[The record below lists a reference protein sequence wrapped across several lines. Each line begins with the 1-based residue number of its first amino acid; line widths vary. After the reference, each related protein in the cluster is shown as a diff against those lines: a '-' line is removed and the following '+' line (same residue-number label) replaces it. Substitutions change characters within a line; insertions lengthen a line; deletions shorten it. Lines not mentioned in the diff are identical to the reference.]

1 MDTTKTGSYLA
12 ALRKDAGMTQQETA
26 DRLGVSNK
34 TISKW
39 ESGGGFPD
47 IAILPALAEL
57 YGVTADDIL
66 AGETVRRTAAS
77 GGGQVE
83 QYLARRS
90 ELRWRIGYA
99 VAALCLLAAV
109 LFRPYGWVWLL
120 LAGAAAAVWIGW
132 GRCGKDEL
140 RTRLLMLFPLA
151 AALGFMVLGKCFPAT
166 LVKEYFQ
173 TIREYDWVSAMMITD
188 YLSAHIAWDLM
199 LIMLAVL
206 YLLARHILRRHGD
219 GAGLL
224 KPATFRCALVGWIA
238 SLAAEIVRWLVV
250 TPLRQENV
258 EYYIEHLV
266 FGSSDAYTSAARW
279 FAVLRWGVVAVTLV
293 LMALAERKKAAEA
306 PQQTENAGEMK

>member
-1 MDTTKTGSYLA
+1 M
-12 ALRKDAGMTQQETA
+12 
-26 DRLGVSNK
+26 
-34 TISKW
+34 
-39 ESGGGFPD
+39 
-47 IAILPALAEL
+47 
-57 YGVTADDIL
+57 
-66 AGETVRRTAAS
+66 RRTAAS

-83 QYLARRS
+83 QYLARRG

-109 LFRPYGWVWLL
+109 LFRPYVWVWLL

-151 AALGFMVLGKCFPAT
+151 AALGFMVLGKCFPSQSVYDRVAAT
-166 LVKEYFQ
+166 VKDLSGFTLFNYVVEHVVWDEMLV
-173 TIREYDWVSAMMITD
+173 
-188 YLSAHIAWDLM
+188 L
-199 LIMLAVL
+199 LAVL
-206 YLLARHILRRHGD
+206 YFLARCILRRHGD

>member
-1 MDTTKTGSYLA
+1 MDTTKTGGYLA
-12 ALRKDAGMTQQETA
+12 ALRKDAGMTQQEAA

-66 AGETVRRTAAS
+66 AGETVRQST
-77 GGGQVE
+77 GGRQVE
-83 QYLARRS
+83 QYLAQRYG
-90 ELRWRIGYA
+90 LRWRIGYA

-109 LFRPYGWVWLL
+109 LFRPYVWVWLL

-140 RTRLLMLFPLA
+140 RTRLLILFPLA
-151 AALGFMVLGKCFPAT
+151 AALGFMVLGKCFPSQSVYDRVAAT
-166 LVKEYFQ
+166 VKDLSGFTLFNYVVEHVVWDEMLV
-173 TIREYDWVSAMMITD
+173 
-188 YLSAHIAWDLM
+188 L
-199 LIMLAVL
+199 LAVL
-206 YLLARHILRRHGD
+206 YFLARCILRRHGD
-219 GAGLL
+219 GAKLL
-224 KPATFRCALVGWIA
+224 GPVAFRWALAGWAA
-238 SLAAEIVRWLVV
+238 SLLIEIPRWLVV
-250 TPLRQENV
+250 TPRLAAYVENG
-258 EYYIEHLV
+258 I
-266 FGSSDAYTSAARW
+266 FSDPAISAAYTNAARW

>member
-1 MDTTKTGSYLA
+1 MDTTKTGGYLA
-12 ALRKDAGMTQQETA
+12 ALRKDAGMTQQEAA

-34 TISKW
+34 AISKW

-66 AGETVRRTAAS
+66 AGETVRQST
-77 GGGQVE
+77 GGRQVE
-83 QYLARRS
+83 QYLAQRYG
-90 ELRWRIGYA
+90 LRWRIGYA

-109 LFRPYGWVWLL
+109 LFRPYVWVWLL

-151 AALGFMVLGKCFPAT
+151 AALGFMVLGKCFPSQSVYDRVAAT
-166 LVKEYFQ
+166 VKDLSGFTLFNYVVEHVVWDEMLV
-173 TIREYDWVSAMMITD
+173 
-188 YLSAHIAWDLM
+188 L
-199 LIMLAVL
+199 LAVL
-206 YLLARHILRRHGD
+206 YFLARCILRRHGD
-219 GAGLL
+219 GAKLL
-224 KPATFRCALVGWIA
+224 GPVAFRWALAGWAA
-238 SLAAEIVRWLVV
+238 SLLIEIPRWLVV
-250 TPLRQENV
+250 TPRLAAYVENG
-258 EYYIEHLV
+258 I
-266 FGSSDAYTSAARW
+266 FSDPAISAAYTNAARW

>member
-12 ALRKDAGMTQQETA
+12 ALRKDAGMTQQEAA

-83 QYLARRS
+83 QYLARRG

-99 VAALCLLAAV
+99 MAALCLLAAV
-109 LFRPYGWVWLL
+109 LFRAYVWVWLL

-132 GRCGKDEL
+132 GRCGRDEL

-151 AALGFMVLGKCFPAT
+151 AALGFMVLGKCFPSSLLQDKMSYESWAYYAGVLLTNYFAEHIVWDMT
-166 LVKEYFQ
+166 LV
-173 TIREYDWVSAMMITD
+173 
-188 YLSAHIAWDLM
+188 LLP
-199 LIMLAVL
+199 VL
-206 YLLARHILRRHGD
+206 YLLARHILRRQVD
-219 GAGLL
+219 GAKLL
-224 KPATFRCALVGWIA
+224 GPVAFRWALAGWAA
-238 SLAAEIVRWLVV
+238 SLLIEIPRWLVV
-250 TPLRQENV
+250 TPRLAAYVENG
-258 EYYIEHLV
+258 I
-266 FGSSDAYTSAARW
+266 FSDPAISAAYTNAARW
-279 FAVLRWGVVAVTLV
+279 FAVLRWGVIAATVV
-293 LMALAERKKAAEA
+293 LAALAERKKAAEA
-306 PQQTENAGEMK
+306 PQQAEDTGEMK

>member
-1 MDTTKTGSYLA
+1 MDTMKTGSYLA

-66 AGETVRRTAAS
+66 AGETVRQST
-77 GGGQVE
+77 GGRQVE
-83 QYLARRS
+83 QYLAQRYG
-90 ELRWRIGYA
+90 LRWRIGYA

-109 LFRPYGWVWLL
+109 LFRPYVWVWLL

-151 AALGFMVLGKCFPAT
+151 AALGFMVLGKCFPSQSVYDRVAAT
-166 LVKEYFQ
+166 VKDLSGFTLFNYVVEHVVWDEMLV
-173 TIREYDWVSAMMITD
+173 
-188 YLSAHIAWDLM
+188 L
-199 LIMLAVL
+199 LAVL
-206 YLLARHILRRHGD
+206 YFLARCILRRHGD
-219 GAGLL
+219 GAKLL
-224 KPATFRCALVGWIA
+224 GPVAFRWALAGWAA
-238 SLAAEIVRWLVV
+238 SLLIEIPRWLVV
-250 TPLRQENV
+250 TPRLAAYVENG
-258 EYYIEHLV
+258 I
-266 FGSSDAYTSAARW
+266 FSDPAISAAYTNAARW

>member
-1 MDTTKTGSYLA
+1 MDTMKTGSYLA
-12 ALRKDAGMTQQETA
+12 ALRKDAGMTQQEAA

-83 QYLARRS
+83 QYLARRG

-109 LFRPYGWVWLL
+109 LFRPYVWVWLL
-120 LAGAAAAVWIGW
+120 MVSAAAAVWIGW
-132 GRCGKDEL
+132 GRCGRDEL

-151 AALGFMVLGKCFPAT
+151 AALLFMVLGKCFPSSLLQDKMSYESWAYYADVLLT
-166 LVKEYFQ
+166 SYFAEHIVWDMALV
-173 TIREYDWVSAMMITD
+173 
-188 YLSAHIAWDLM
+188 LLP
-199 LIMLAVL
+199 VL
-206 YLLARHILRRHGD
+206 YLLARHILRRNGD
-219 GAGLL
+219 GAKLL
-224 KPATFRCALVGWIA
+224 GPVAFRWALAGWVV
-238 SLAAEIVRWLVV
+238 SLLIEIPRWLVV
-250 TPLRQENV
+250 TPRLAAYVENG
-258 EYYIEHLV
+258 I
-266 FGSSDAYTSAARW
+266 FGDPAISAAYTNAARW
-279 FAVLRWGVVAVTLV
+279 FAVLRWGVIAVTLV
-293 LMALAERKKAAEA
+293 LMALAERKKETEA
-306 PQQTENAGEMK
+306 PQQAEAPEK

>member
-1 MDTTKTGSYLA
+1 MDTMKTGSYLA
-12 ALRKDAGMTQQETA
+12 ALRKDAGMTQQEAA

-66 AGETVRRTAAS
+66 AGETVRQST
-77 GGGQVE
+77 GGRQVE
-83 QYLARRS
+83 QYLAQRYG
-90 ELRWRIGYA
+90 LRWRIGYA

-109 LFRPYGWVWLL
+109 LFRPYVWVWLL

-151 AALGFMVLGKCFPAT
+151 AALGFMVLGKCFPSQSVYDRVAAT
-166 LVKEYFQ
+166 VKDLSGFTLFNYVVEHVVWDEMLV
-173 TIREYDWVSAMMITD
+173 
-188 YLSAHIAWDLM
+188 L
-199 LIMLAVL
+199 LAVL
-206 YLLARHILRRHGD
+206 YFLARCILRRHGD
-219 GAGLL
+219 GAKLL
-224 KPATFRCALVGWIA
+224 GPVAFRWALAGWAA
-238 SLAAEIVRWLVV
+238 SLLIEIPRWLVV
-250 TPLRQENV
+250 TPRLAAYVENG
-258 EYYIEHLV
+258 I
-266 FGSSDAYTSAARW
+266 FSDPAISAAYTNAARW

>member
-1 MDTTKTGSYLA
+1 MDTMKTGSYLA

-77 GGGQVE
+77 GGGQVA
-83 QYLARRS
+83 QYLARRG
-90 ELRWRIGYA
+90 ELRWQIGYA
-99 VAALCLLAAV
+99 VAALCMLAAV
-109 LFRPYGWVWLL
+109 LFRPYVWVWLL

-151 AALGFMVLGKCFPAT
+151 AALGFMVLGKCFPSQSVYDRVAAT
-166 LVKEYFQ
+166 VKDLSGFTLFNYVVEHVVWDEMLV
-173 TIREYDWVSAMMITD
+173 
-188 YLSAHIAWDLM
+188 L
-199 LIMLAVL
+199 LAVL
-206 YLLARHILRRHGD
+206 YFLARCILRRHGD
-219 GAGLL
+219 GAKLL
-224 KPATFRCALVGWIA
+224 GPVAFRWALAGWAA
-238 SLAAEIVRWLVV
+238 SLLIEIPRWLVV
-250 TPLRQENV
+250 TPRLAAYVENG
-258 EYYIEHLV
+258 I
-266 FGSSDAYTSAARW
+266 FSDPAISAAYTNAARW

>member
-1 MDTTKTGSYLA
+1 MDTTKTGGYLA
-12 ALRKDAGMTQQETA
+12 ALRKDAGMTQQEAA

-34 TISKW
+34 AISKW

-66 AGETVRRTAAS
+66 AGETVRQST
-77 GGGQVE
+77 GGRQVE
-83 QYLARRS
+83 QYLAQRYG
-90 ELRWRIGYA
+90 LRWRIGYA

-109 LFRPYGWVWLL
+109 LFRPYVWVWLL

-151 AALGFMVLGKCFPAT
+151 AALGFMVLGKCFPSQSVYDRVAAT
-166 LVKEYFQ
+166 VKDLSGFTLFNYVVEHVVWDEMLV
-173 TIREYDWVSAMMITD
+173 
-188 YLSAHIAWDLM
+188 L
-199 LIMLAVL
+199 LAVL
-206 YLLARHILRRHGD
+206 YFLARCILRRHGD
-219 GAGLL
+219 GAKLL
-224 KPATFRCALVGWIA
+224 GPVAFRWALAGWAA
-238 SLAAEIVRWLVV
+238 SLLIEIPRWLVV
-250 TPLRQENV
+250 TPRLAAYVENG
-258 EYYIEHLV
+258 
-266 FGSSDAYTSAARW
+266 FFSDPAISAAYTNAARW

>member
-1 MDTTKTGSYLA
+1 MDTTKTGGYLA
-12 ALRKDAGMTQQETA
+12 ALRKDAGMTQQEAA

-34 TISKW
+34 AISKW

-66 AGETVRRTAAS
+66 AGETVRQST
-77 GGGQVE
+77 GGRQVE
-83 QYLARRS
+83 QYLAQRYG
-90 ELRWRIGYA
+90 LRWRIGYA

-109 LFRPYGWVWLL
+109 LFRPYVWVWLL

-132 GRCGKDEL
+132 GRGGKDEL

-151 AALGFMVLGKCFPAT
+151 AALGFMVLGKCFPSQSVYDRVAAT
-166 LVKEYFQ
+166 VKDLSGFTLFNYVVEHVVWDEMLV
-173 TIREYDWVSAMMITD
+173 
-188 YLSAHIAWDLM
+188 L
-199 LIMLAVL
+199 LAVL
-206 YLLARHILRRHGD
+206 YFLARCILRRHGD
-219 GAGLL
+219 GAKLL
-224 KPATFRCALVGWIA
+224 GPVAFRWALAGWAA
-238 SLAAEIVRWLVV
+238 SLLIEIPRWLVV
-250 TPLRQENV
+250 TPRLAAYVENG
-258 EYYIEHLV
+258 I
-266 FGSSDAYTSAARW
+266 FSDPAISAAYTNAARW

>member
-1 MDTTKTGSYLA
+1 MDTMKTGSYLA
-12 ALRKDAGMTQQETA
+12 ALRKDAGMTQQEVA

-66 AGETVRRTAAS
+66 AGETVRQST
-77 GGGQVE
+77 GGRQVE
-83 QYLARRS
+83 QYLAQRYG
-90 ELRWRIGYA
+90 LRWRIGYA

-109 LFRPYGWVWLL
+109 LFRPYVWVWLL

-151 AALGFMVLGKCFPAT
+151 AALGFMVLGKCFPSQSVYDRVAAT
-166 LVKEYFQ
+166 VKDLSGFTLFNYVVEHVVWDEMLV
-173 TIREYDWVSAMMITD
+173 
-188 YLSAHIAWDLM
+188 L
-199 LIMLAVL
+199 LAVL
-206 YLLARHILRRHGD
+206 YFLARRILRRHGD
-219 GAGLL
+219 GAKLL
-224 KPATFRCALVGWIA
+224 GPVAFRWALAGWAA
-238 SLAAEIVRWLVV
+238 SLLIEIPRWLVV
-250 TPLRQENV
+250 TPRLAAYVENG
-258 EYYIEHLV
+258 I
-266 FGSSDAYTSAARW
+266 FSDPAISAAYTNAARW

>member
-1 MDTTKTGSYLA
+1 MDTMKTGSYLA

-26 DRLGVSNK
+26 DRLGVSKK

-66 AGETVRRTAAS
+66 AGETIRQST
-77 GGGQVE
+77 GGRQVE
-83 QYLARRS
+83 QYLAQRYG
-90 ELRWRIGYA
+90 LRWRIGYA

-109 LFRPYGWVWLL
+109 LFRPYVWVWLL

-151 AALGFMVLGKCFPAT
+151 AALGFMVLGKCFPSQSVYDRVAAT
-166 LVKEYFQ
+166 VK
-173 TIREYDWVSAMMITD
+173 D
-188 YLSAHIAWDLM
+188 LSGFTLFNYVVEHVAWDEM
-199 LIMLAVL
+199 LVLLPVL
-206 YLLARHILRRHGD
+206 YLLARHILRRQVD
-219 GAGLL
+219 RAKLLEPAVFRWALAGW
-224 KPATFRCALVGWIA
+224 AA
-238 SLAAEIVRWLVV
+238 SLLIEIPRWLVV
-250 TPLRQENV
+250 TPRLAAYVENG
-258 EYYIEHLV
+258 I
-266 FGSSDAYTSAARW
+266 FSDPAISAAYTNAARW
-279 FAVLRWGVVAVTLV
+279 FAVLRWGVIAATVV
-293 LMALAERKKAAEA
+293 LAALAERKKAAEA

>member
-1 MDTTKTGSYLA
+1 MDTMKTGSYLA

-83 QYLARRS
+83 QYLARRG

-109 LFRPYGWVWLL
+109 LFRPYVWEWLL

-151 AALGFMVLGKCFPAT
+151 AALGFMVLGKCFPSQSVYDRVAAT
-166 LVKEYFQ
+166 VKDLSGFTLFNYVVEHVVWDEMLV
-173 TIREYDWVSAMMITD
+173 
-188 YLSAHIAWDLM
+188 LLP
-199 LIMLAVL
+199 VL
-206 YLLARHILRRHGD
+206 YYLARRILRRHGD
-219 GAGLL
+219 GAKLL
-224 KPATFRCALVGWIA
+224 GPVAFRWALAGWAA
-238 SLAAEIVRWLVV
+238 SLLIEIPRWLVV
-250 TPLRQENV
+250 TPRLAAYVENG
-258 EYYIEHLV
+258 I
-266 FGSSDAYTSAARW
+266 FSDPAISAAYTNAARW
-279 FAVLRWGVVAVTLV
+279 FAVLRWGVIAAAVV
-293 LMALAERKKAAEA
+293 LAALAERKKAAEA

>member
-1 MDTTKTGSYLA
+1 MDTMKTGSYLA

-66 AGETVRRTAAS
+66 AGETVRQST
-77 GGGQVE
+77 GGRQVE
-83 QYLARRS
+83 QYLAQRYG
-90 ELRWRIGYA
+90 LRWRIGYA

-109 LFRPYGWVWLL
+109 LFRPYVWVWLL

-151 AALGFMVLGKCFPAT
+151 AALGFMVLGKCFPSQSVYDRVAAT
-166 LVKEYFQ
+166 VK
-173 TIREYDWVSAMMITD
+173 D
-188 YLSAHIAWDLM
+188 LSGFTLFNYVVEHVAWDEM
-199 LIMLAVL
+199 LVLLPVL
-206 YLLARHILRRHGD
+206 YLLARHILRRQVD
-219 GAGLL
+219 GAKLL
-224 KPATFRCALVGWIA
+224 EPAVFRWALAGWAA
-238 SLAAEIVRWLVV
+238 SLLIEIPRWLVV
-250 TPLRQENV
+250 TPRLAAYVENG
-258 EYYIEHLV
+258 I
-266 FGSSDAYTSAARW
+266 FSDPAISTAYTNAAQW
-279 FAVLRWGVVAVTLV
+279 FAVLRWGVIAATVVMA
-293 LMALAERKKAAEA
+293 ALAERKKAAEA

>member
-1 MDTTKTGSYLA
+1 MDTMKTGSYLA
-12 ALRKDAGMTQQETA
+12 ALRKDAGMTQQEAA

-83 QYLARRS
+83 QYLARRG

-109 LFRPYGWVWLL
+109 LFRPYVWVWLL
-120 LAGAAAAVWIGW
+120 LAGAAAAVWISW

-151 AALGFMVLGKCFPAT
+151 AALGFMVLGKCFPSQSVYDRVAAT
-166 LVKEYFQ
+166 VKDLSGFTLFNYVVEHVVWDEMLV
-173 TIREYDWVSAMMITD
+173 
-188 YLSAHIAWDLM
+188 LLP
-199 LIMLAVL
+199 VL

-219 GAGLL
+219 GAKLL
-224 KPATFRCALVGWIA
+224 GPVAFRWALAGWAA
-238 SLAAEIVRWLVV
+238 SLLIEIPRWLVV
-250 TPLRQENV
+250 TPRLAASVENG
-258 EYYIEHLV
+258 I
-266 FGSSDAYTSAARW
+266 FSDPAISAAYTNAARW
-279 FAVLRWGVVAVTLV
+279 FAVLRWGVIAATVVMA
-293 LMALAERKKAAEA
+293 ALAERKKAAEA

>member
-1 MDTTKTGSYLA
+1 MDTMKTGSYLA

-83 QYLARRS
+83 QYLARRG

-109 LFRPYGWVWLL
+109 LFRPYVWVWLL

-151 AALGFMVLGKCFPAT
+151 AALGFMVLGKCFPSQSVYDRVAAT
-166 LVKEYFQ
+166 VKDLSGFTLFNYVVEHVVWDEMLV
-173 TIREYDWVSAMMITD
+173 
-188 YLSAHIAWDLM
+188 L
-199 LIMLAVL
+199 LAVL
-206 YLLARHILRRHGD
+206 YFLARCILRRHGD
-219 GAGLL
+219 GAKLL
-224 KPATFRCALVGWIA
+224 GPVAFRWALAGWAA
-238 SLAAEIVRWLVV
+238 SLLIEIPRWLVV
-250 TPLRQENV
+250 TPRLAAYVENG
-258 EYYIEHLV
+258 I
-266 FGSSDAYTSAARW
+266 FSDPAISAAYTNAARW

>member
-1 MDTTKTGSYLA
+1 M
-12 ALRKDAGMTQQETA
+12 
-26 DRLGVSNK
+26 
-34 TISKW
+34 
-39 ESGGGFPD
+39 
-47 IAILPALAEL
+47 
-57 YGVTADDIL
+57 TADDIL
-66 AGETVRRTAAS
+66 AGETVRQST
-77 GGGQVE
+77 GGRQVE
-83 QYLARRS
+83 QYLAQRYG
-90 ELRWRIGYA
+90 LRWRIGYA

-109 LFRPYGWVWLL
+109 LFRPYVWVWLL

-219 GAGLL
+219 GAKLL
-224 KPATFRCALVGWIA
+224 GPVAFRWALAGWAA
-238 SLAAEIVRWLVV
+238 SLLIEIPRWLVV
-250 TPLRQENV
+250 TPRLAAYVENG
-258 EYYIEHLV
+258 I
-266 FGSSDAYTSAARW
+266 FSDPAISAAYTNAARW
-279 FAVLRWGVVAVTLV
+279 FAVLRWGVIAATVV
-293 LMALAERKKAAEA
+293 LAALAERKKAAEA
-306 PQQTENAGEMK
+306 PQQAEDTGEMK

>member
-1 MDTTKTGSYLA
+1 MDTMKTGSYLA
-12 ALRKDAGMTQQETA
+12 ALRKDAGMTQQEAA

-83 QYLARRS
+83 QYLARRG

-109 LFRPYGWVWLL
+109 LFRPYVWVWLL
-120 LAGAAAAVWIGW
+120 LAGAAAAVWISW

-151 AALGFMVLGKCFPAT
+151 AALGFMVLGKCFPSQSVYDRVAAT
-166 LVKEYFQ
+166 VK
-173 TIREYDWVSAMMITD
+173 D
-188 YLSAHIAWDLM
+188 LSGFTLFNYVVEHVAWDEM
-199 LIMLAVL
+199 LVLLPVL
-206 YLLARHILRRHGD
+206 YLLARHILRRQVD
-219 GAGLL
+219 GAKLL
-224 KPATFRCALVGWIA
+224 EPAVFRWALAGWAA
-238 SLAAEIVRWLVV
+238 SLLIEIPRWLVV
-250 TPLRQENV
+250 TPRLVAYVENG
-258 EYYIEHLV
+258 I
-266 FGSSDAYTSAARW
+266 FSDPAISAAYTNAARW
-279 FAVLRWGVVAVTLV
+279 FAVLRWGVIAATVVPA
-293 LMALAERKKAAEA
+293 ALAERKKAAEDA
-306 PQQTENAGEMK
+306 AEEGRG

>member
-1 MDTTKTGSYLA
+1 MDTMKTGSYLA

-77 GGGQVE
+77 GVGQVE
-83 QYLARRS
+83 QYLARRG

-109 LFRPYGWVWLL
+109 LFRPYVWVWLL

-151 AALGFMVLGKCFPAT
+151 AALGFMVLGKCFPSQSVYDRVAAT
-166 LVKEYFQ
+166 AKDLSGFTLFNYVVEHVVWDEMLV
-173 TIREYDWVSAMMITD
+173 
-188 YLSAHIAWDLM
+188 LLP
-199 LIMLAVL
+199 VL
-206 YLLARHILRRHGD
+206 YLLARHILRRQID
-219 GAGLL
+219 GAKLL
-224 KPATFRCALVGWIA
+224 EPAVFRWALVGWAA
-238 SLAAEIVRWLVV
+238 SLLIEIPRWLVV
-250 TPLRQENV
+250 TPRLAAYVENG
-258 EYYIEHLV
+258 I
-266 FGSSDAYTSAARW
+266 FSDPAISAAYTNAARW
-279 FAVLRWGVVAVTLV
+279 FAVLRWGVIAAMVV
-293 LMALAERKKAAEA
+293 LAALAERKKAVEDAAE
-306 PQQTENAGEMK
+306 EGRG

>member
-1 MDTTKTGSYLA
+1 MDTMKTGSYLA

-66 AGETVRRTAAS
+66 AGETVRQST
-77 GGGQVE
+77 GGRQVE
-83 QYLARRS
+83 QYLAQRYG
-90 ELRWRIGYA
+90 LRWRIGYA

-109 LFRPYGWVWLL
+109 LFRPYVWVWLL

-151 AALGFMVLGKCFPAT
+151 AALGFMVLGKCFPSQSVYDRVAAT
-166 LVKEYFQ
+166 VKDLSGFTLFNYVVEHVVWDEMLV
-173 TIREYDWVSAMMITD
+173 
-188 YLSAHIAWDLM
+188 L
-199 LIMLAVL
+199 LAVL
-206 YLLARHILRRHGD
+206 YFLARCILRRHGD
-219 GAGLL
+219 GAKLL
-224 KPATFRCALVGWIA
+224 GPVAFRWALAGWAA
-238 SLAAEIVRWLVV
+238 SLLIEIPRWLVV
-250 TPLRQENV
+250 TPRLAAYVENG
-258 EYYIEHLV
+258 I
-266 FGSSDAYTSAARW
+266 FSDPAISAAYTNAARW

-306 PQQTENAGEMK
+306 PQQAENTGEMK

>member
-1 MDTTKTGSYLA
+1 MDTTKTGGYLA
-12 ALRKDAGMTQQETA
+12 ALRKDAGMTQQEAA

-34 TISKW
+34 AISKW

-66 AGETVRRTAAS
+66 AGETVRQST
-77 GGGQVE
+77 GGRQVE
-83 QYLARRS
+83 QYLAQRYG
-90 ELRWRIGYA
+90 LRWRIGYA

-109 LFRPYGWVWLL
+109 LFRPYVWVWLL

-132 GRCGKDEL
+132 GRCGRDEL

-151 AALGFMVLGKCFPAT
+151 AALGFMVLGKCFPSQSVYDRVAAT
-166 LVKEYFQ
+166 VKDLSGFTLFNYVVEHVVWDEMLV
-173 TIREYDWVSAMMITD
+173 
-188 YLSAHIAWDLM
+188 L
-199 LIMLAVL
+199 LAVL
-206 YLLARHILRRHGD
+206 YFLARCILRRHGD
-219 GAGLL
+219 GAKLL
-224 KPATFRCALVGWIA
+224 GPVAFRWALAGWAA
-238 SLAAEIVRWLVV
+238 SLLIEIPRWLVV
-250 TPLRQENV
+250 TPRLAAYVENG
-258 EYYIEHLV
+258 I
-266 FGSSDAYTSAARW
+266 FSDPAISAAYTNAARW

>member
-1 MDTTKTGSYLA
+1 MDTMKTGSYLA

-83 QYLARRS
+83 QYLARRG

-109 LFRPYGWVWLL
+109 LFRPYVWVWLL

-151 AALGFMVLGKCFPAT
+151 AALGFMVLGKCFPSQSVYDRVAAT
-166 LVKEYFQ
+166 VKDLSGFTLFNYVVEHVVWDEMLV
-173 TIREYDWVSAMMITD
+173 
-188 YLSAHIAWDLM
+188 L
-199 LIMLAVL
+199 LAVL
-206 YLLARHILRRHGD
+206 YFLARCILRRHGD
-219 GAGLL
+219 GAKLL
-224 KPATFRCALVGWIA
+224 GPVAFRWALAGWAA
-238 SLAAEIVRWLVV
+238 SLLIEIPRWLVV
-250 TPLRQENV
+250 TPRLAAYVENG
-258 EYYIEHLV
+258 I
-266 FGSSDAYTSAARW
+266 FSDPAISAAYTNAARW
-279 FAVLRWGVVAVTLV
+279 FAVLRWGVIAATVVQA
-293 LMALAERKKAAEA
+293 ALAERKKAAEA
-306 PQQTENAGEMK
+306 PQQAEDTGEMK

>member
-1 MDTTKTGSYLA
+1 MDTMKTGSYLA
-12 ALRKDAGMTQQETA
+12 ALRKDAGMTQQEAA

-66 AGETVRRTAAS
+66 AGETVRQST
-77 GGGQVE
+77 GGRQVE
-83 QYLARRS
+83 QYLAQRYG
-90 ELRWRIGYA
+90 LRWRIGYA

-109 LFRPYGWVWLL
+109 LFRPYVWVWLL

-151 AALGFMVLGKCFPAT
+151 AALGFMVLGKCFPSQSVYDRVAAT
-166 LVKEYFQ
+166 VKDLSGFTLFNYVVEHVVWDEMLV
-173 TIREYDWVSAMMITD
+173 
-188 YLSAHIAWDLM
+188 L
-199 LIMLAVL
+199 LAVL
-206 YLLARHILRRHGD
+206 YFLARCILRRLGD
-219 GAGLL
+219 GAKLL
-224 KPATFRCALVGWIA
+224 GPVAFRWALAGWAA
-238 SLAAEIVRWLVV
+238 SLLIEIPRWLVV
-250 TPLRQENV
+250 TPRLAAYVENG
-258 EYYIEHLV
+258 I
-266 FGSSDAYTSAARW
+266 FSDPAISAAYTNAARW

>member
-1 MDTTKTGSYLA
+1 MDTTKTGGYLA
-12 ALRKDAGMTQQETA
+12 ALRKDAGMTQQEAA

-83 QYLARRS
+83 QYLARRG

-109 LFRPYGWVWLL
+109 LFRPYVWVWLL

-151 AALGFMVLGKCFPAT
+151 AALGFMVLGKCFPSSLLQEKMSYESWAYYADVLLTNYFAEHIVWDMT
-166 LVKEYFQ
+166 LV
-173 TIREYDWVSAMMITD
+173 
-188 YLSAHIAWDLM
+188 
-199 LIMLAVL
+199 
-206 YLLARHILRRHGD
+206 LLAGLYFLARRILQRHGD
-219 GAGLL
+219 GAKLL
-224 KPATFRCALVGWIA
+224 GPVAFRWALAGWAA
-238 SLAAEIVRWLVV
+238 SLLIEIPCWQVV
-250 TPLRQENV
+250 TPRLAAYVENG
-258 EYYIEHLV
+258 L
-266 FGSSDAYTSAARW
+266 FSDPTITTAYTNAARW
-279 FAVLRWGVVAVTLV
+279 FAVLRWSVIAATVV

-306 PQQTENAGEMK
+306 PQQAEDTGEMK

>member
-1 MDTTKTGSYLA
+1 MDTTKTGGYLA
-12 ALRKDAGMTQQETA
+12 ALRKDAGMTQQEAA

-34 TISKW
+34 AISKW

-66 AGETVRRTAAS
+66 AGETVRQST
-77 GGGQVE
+77 GGRQVE
-83 QYLARRS
+83 QYLAQRYG
-90 ELRWRIGYA
+90 LRWRIGYA

-109 LFRPYGWVWLL
+109 LFRPYVWVWLL

-151 AALGFMVLGKCFPAT
+151 AALGFMVLGKCFPSQSVYDRVAAT
-166 LVKEYFQ
+166 VKDLSGFTLFNYVVEHVVWDEMLV
-173 TIREYDWVSAMMITD
+173 
-188 YLSAHIAWDLM
+188 L
-199 LIMLAVL
+199 LAVL
-206 YLLARHILRRHGD
+206 YFLARCILRRHGD
-219 GAGLL
+219 GAKLL
-224 KPATFRCALVGWIA
+224 GPVAFRWALAGWAA
-238 SLAAEIVRWLVV
+238 SLLIEIPRWLVV
-250 TPLRQENV
+250 TPRLAAYMENG
-258 EYYIEHLV
+258 I
-266 FGSSDAYTSAARW
+266 FSDPAISAAYTNAARW